1 VVPRRDTAGAHLG
14 WYWGNFI
21 PQIPEQLMRR
31 YTKKS
36 DWVLDPFLGSG
47 TTLIECR
54 RLGRNGLGVE
64 LNDQVAAKAIELID
78 RQTNRH
84 KVAPTGV
91 TGDSRHLDLARL
103 LREAGAS
110 SVQLLLMHPPYHNI
124 INFSHEPA
132 DLSNA
137 PTTETFLKMFGE
149 VLDNCTPLLERG
161 RYFGLVIGD
170 RYEAGEWIPLGFLC
184 MNEVLK
190 RCYRLKSVIVK
201 NFDQ

>member
-31 YTKKS
+31 YTKKG

-84 KVAPTGV
+84 RVATTVV
-91 TGDSRHLDLARL
+91 TGDSRHLDLARS
-103 LREAGAS
+103 LREAGGAFFKPPGAI
-110 SVQLLLMHPPYHNI
+110 QLGQVFFKHPPYHTILN
-124 INFSHEPA
+124 
-132 DLSNA
+132 
-137 PTTETFLKMFGE
+137 
-149 VLDNCTPLLERG
+149 
-161 RYFGLVIGD
+161 
-170 RYEAGEWIPLGFLC
+170 
-184 MNEVLK
+184 
-190 RCYRLKSVIVK
+190 
-201 NFDQ
+201 